1 MRLKALLAA
10 ALVSASSF
18 WVAAAVPAHAAAG
31 LSGWLMEGDAEETM
45 GQSLLLLCEAEVNVY
60 ALSVTCSDSPD

>member
-1 MRLKALLAA
+1 MRLKVLLAA

-18 WVAAAVPAHAAAG
+18 WVAAPAPARAAAG
-31 LSGWLMEGDAEETM
+31 LSGWLMDGDAEETM

-60 ALSVTCSDSPD
+60 ALSVTCDSPD

>member
-18 WVAAAVPAHAAAG
+18 WVATAAPAHAAAG
-31 LSGWLMEGDAEETM
+31 TSVWLMDGDAEETM

-60 ALSVTCSDSPD
+60 ALSVTCDSPD

>member
-1 MRLKALLAA
+1 MRLKALLVAG
-10 ALVSASSF
+10 LVSASSF
-18 WVAAAVPAHAAAG
+18 WVAAAEPARAAAG

-60 ALSVTCSDSPD
+60 ALSVTCDSPD

>member
-1 MRLKALLAA
+1 MRLKALLVA

-18 WVAAAVPAHAAAG
+18 YVAAAEPARAAAG
-31 LSGWLMEGDAEETM
+31 LSVWLMAGDAEETM

-60 ALSVTCSDSPD
+60 ALSVTCDSPD

>member
-1 MRLKALLAA
+1 MRLKAQLVA

-18 WVAAAVPAHAAAG
+18 CVAAAEPARAAAG
-31 LSGWLMEGDAEETM
+31 LCGWLMEGDAEESM

>member
-18 WVAAAVPAHAAAG
+18 WVAAPAPGRAAAG
-31 LSGWLMEGDAEETM
+31 LSGWLMDGDAEETM
-45 GQSLLLLCEAEVNVY
+45 GQSLLLLCEAEVSVY

>member
-1 MRLKALLAA
+1 MRLKAQLVA

-18 WVAAAVPAHAAAG
+18 WVAAPAPARAAAG
-31 LSGWLMEGDAEETM
+31 LSGWLMDGDAEESM

-60 ALSVTCSDSPD
+60 ALSVTCFDSPD